1 MSFLK
6 TFSRFFFLRMLIS
19 VVTLYSFFFSFLPA
33 HPSVSVQPLF
43 DLTHVYIYIRHIFG
57 RTAVCSLE
65 NSTFFS
71 PSFGFTLLALD

>member
-6 TFSRFFFLRMLIS
+6 TFSRFFSTNAYLRGHL
-19 VVTLYSFFFSFLPA
+19 VFFFFSFLPA